1 MRALPVAVAV
11 LLLLVPVA
19 GTSLSTGPGPTAP
32 AATTAP
38 TDARAPPADAR
49 APVSSLATGPVE
61 ADSTPSVSAGLDA
74 PAPRQA
80 SGENRTFRT
89 LSVTD
94 GGPVRVESATRGAN
108 LGPALDVAVDETDA
122 AMETAS
128 LVERVDAAET
138 SADRRQR
145 ILDALDR
152 VERDETRLYERQRTA
167 VRDHASGD
175 LSNREL
181 LDELVRIAAA
191 AREYDERLDT
201 LDALADE
208 TSGFSAPPRLAELR
222 VRLQV
227 YEGPVRAH
235 ALAAASAAVSAA
247 DVHVHSSDDAL
258 VLATIA
264 DGQYVRE
271 VIRLDRWDRDGG
283 SISND
288 AAIDAVTEAYP
299 ETVALRQPDAFGA
312 GSVQRITVPHEF
324 GLLRTYVSGGTT
336 RVFVEHQRI
345 DLDAFADTES
355 VTEAGDG
362 FDVTVDRSYAG
373 GPVTVTVR
381 DEESGEPVSG
391 VTVTKRVGDAD
402 SRAIGETDDD
412 GVVRTL
418 SPANTY
424 RITVVDEPRV
434 IVVEGLD
441 PIATPAPVESESG

>member
-11 LLLLVPVA
+11 LLLLAPVA
-19 GTSLSTGPGPTAP
+19 GTSLSTDPGPAAS
-32 AATTAP
+32 AATTAS
-38 TDARAPPADAR
+38 TDAHSPVSPPATA
-49 APVSSLATGPVE
+49 PVE
-61 ADSTPSVSAGLDA
+61 ATSSQSASAGLGA
-74 PAPRQA
+74 PTPRQA

-89 LSVTD
+89 LSVPD
-94 GGPVRVESATRGAN
+94 GGPMRIERTTRGAN
-108 LGPALDVAVDETDA
+108 LGPSLDVAVDETNA
-122 AMETAS
+122 AMETATI
-128 LVERVDAAET
+128 VERVDAAET

-167 VRDHASGD
+167 IREHASGD
-175 LSNREL
+175 RTNREL
-181 LDELVRIAAA
+181 LNELVRIAAA

-201 LDALADE
+201 LDTLADE

-227 YEGPVRAH
+227 YGGPVRAH
-235 ALAAASAAVSAA
+235 ALAAAGGAVTAA
-247 DVHVHSSDDAL
+247 DVHVQSSDDAL

-271 VIRLDRWDRDGG
+271 VIRLDRWDRDGD

-288 AAIDAVTEAYP
+288 AAIDAVSGAYP

-345 DLDAFADTES
+345 DLDAFADTEP

-362 FDVTVDRSYAG
+362 FDVTVDRSYVG

-381 DEESGEPVSG
+381 DEESGDPVSG

-402 SRAIGETDDD
+402 SRAIGDTNGD

-418 SPANTY
+418 SPADTY

-434 IVVEGLD
+434 VVVEGLD
-441 PIATPAPVESESG
+441 PIATPAPVEDT

>member
-11 LLLLVPVA
+11 LLLLVPIA
-19 GTSLSTGPGPTAP
+19 GT
-32 AATTAP
+32 ATVSVGTP
-38 TDARAPPADAR
+38 DAT
-49 APVSSLATGPVE
+49 VSSHSAVSSEVLTSSPSGATVGSGAPSPDPGRLGTPVPQQT
-61 ADSTPSVSAGLDA
+61 AD
-74 PAPRQA
+74 
-80 SGENRTFRT
+80 ENRTFRT
-89 LSVTD
+89 MSVSD
-94 GGPVRVESATRGAN
+94 GGPVRVETASHGAN
-108 LGPALDVAVDETDA
+108 LGPSLDVAVDGTSA
-122 AMETAS
+122 AMETET
-128 LVERVDAAET
+128 LVQQVDAAET
-138 SADRRQR
+138 SADRRER

-152 VERDETRLYERQRTA
+152 VERGEERLYDRQQTA
-167 VRDHASGD
+167 IRSHASGD

-191 AREYDERLDT
+191 AREYERRLDA
-201 LDALADE
+201 LDTLADE
-208 TSGFSAPPRLAELR
+208 TNEFSTPSRFAELS

-227 YEGPVRAH
+227 YEGPVRDH
-235 ALAAASAAVSAA
+235 ALAAASASVSDAN
-247 DVHVHSSDDAL
+247 VQVQSSDDAL
-258 VLATIA
+258 VLATIT

-271 VIRLDRWDRDGG
+271 VIRLDRWVRDGG

-288 AAIDAVTEAYP
+288 AAINAVTEAYP
-299 ETVALRQPDAFGA
+299 ETVSLRQPDAFGA
-312 GSVQRITVPHEF
+312 GSIQRVSVPHEF

-345 DLDAFADTES
+345 DLDAFTDIES

-381 DEESGEPVSG
+381 DEESGDPVSG

-402 SRAIGETDDD
+402 SQTIGETDDD

-418 SPANTY
+418 SPADTY

-434 IVVEGLD
+434 VVVEELE
-441 PIATPAPVESESG
+441 PIATPAPVEAESG